1 MLDRKVAFISIGIL
15 AVFILLALVFRDAV
29 THSIDTAFAASSQ
42 WFGGYW
48 QYLLLVTFLVAIVL
62 AFTPYARA
70 RMGGTATVEYSRFKW
85 LAMIMSTLL
94 AGGGVFWAAAEPVAH
109 YLDEPPHFGT
119 AATAQ
124 ERVTN
129 ALAQSFV
136 DWGFLAWAIL
146 GTLGAVVMSYAHSK
160 GMPLR
165 PRTLLYPVMGKK
177 ILTSWVGT
185 VADIVSVLAVVAG
198 TVGPIGFLG
207 LQVSYGISALT
218 GIPDGYPMQLTIIA
232 VLTGVAALSVS
243 SGLSKGIQILSRVN
257 IWMALILMAA
267 VLLLGSAGYVLRAWV
282 GGFATYVADFFS
294 LSLYQGDQAWLSGWT
309 VFFFGWFVGYAP
321 LMSVFVARISHGRTL
336 RDLLLSNAVLAPV
349 VTTGWFTVLG
359 GTGLAM
365 ELQNP
370 GSVTGA
376 YASDGVPAVVM
387 SISAQLPLSL
397 PVAVFFL
404 ILTTMFVTTTTD
416 SMSFAIAQ
424 SCTASGEP
432 STRMRATWAVIMGVA
447 AAVLISIGDG
457 GIGALQSFIVIT
469 AVPVGFLMLPS
480 VFAAPVFARRMAI
493 EQGVVTPRGGTA
505 RAAGEGSAEPAPEA
519 VAGAE
524 AQAGKV
530 PTGGSPYEAE
540 IGLATADVP
549 EAEPAVTSAGR
560 SAERG

>member
-146 GTLGAVVMSYAHSK
+146 GTLGAVVMSYA
-160 GMPLR
+160 
-165 PRTLLYPVMGKK
+165 
-177 ILTSWVGT
+177 
-185 VADIVSVLAVVAG
+185 
-198 TVGPIGFLG
+198 
-207 LQVSYGISALT
+207 
-218 GIPDGYPMQLTIIA
+218 
-232 VLTGVAALSVS
+232 
-243 SGLSKGIQILSRVN
+243 
-257 IWMALILMAA
+257 
-267 VLLLGSAGYVLRAWV
+267 
-282 GGFATYVADFFS
+282 
-294 LSLYQGDQAWLSGWT
+294 
-309 VFFFGWFVGYAP
+309 
-321 LMSVFVARISHGRTL
+321 
-336 RDLLLSNAVLAPV
+336 
-349 VTTGWFTVLG
+349 
-359 GTGLAM
+359 
-365 ELQNP
+365 
-370 GSVTGA
+370 
-376 YASDGVPAVVM
+376 
-387 SISAQLPLSL
+387 QLPLSL

-493 EQGVVTPRGGTA
+493 EQGVVTPRGETA

-519 VAGAE
+519 GSGVE
-524 AQAGKV
+524 ARS
-530 PTGGSPYEAE
+530 GSAPEADTH
-540 IGLATADVP
+540 AADAH